1 MPKPRSSLPN
11 LRPENG
17 SADPRASQHI
27 PFVLKLEPRP
37 ITQIKQSEERP
48 GPETFVSLVK
58 EEACLI
64 LKQAHVIQKQ
74 TENLHRHAE
83 TLHQEA
89 EAFHKKTKALIR
101 AESLYMR
108 EEFHQLYTEIGE
120 KLNMPV
126 PSEGASFTPNSPT
139 TPTAIKDI
147 NFEGHDEGSGQSK

>member
-27 PFVLKLEPRP
+27 PFVLKLEARP
-37 ITQIKQSEERP
+37 LTQIKESEERP
-48 GPETFVSLVK
+48 ESFVSLVK

-64 LKQAHVIQKQ
+64 LEQARVIQKQ

-101 AESLYMR
+101 AESVNMR

-120 KLNMPV
+120 KLV
-126 PSEGASFTPNSPT
+126 LYYSISF
-139 TPTAIKDI
+139 I
-147 NFEGHDEGSGQSK
+147 